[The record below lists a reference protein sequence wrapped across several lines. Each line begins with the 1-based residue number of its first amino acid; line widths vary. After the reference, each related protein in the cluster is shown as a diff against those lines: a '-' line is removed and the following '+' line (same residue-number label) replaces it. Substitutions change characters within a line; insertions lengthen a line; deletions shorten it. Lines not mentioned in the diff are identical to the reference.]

1 MRKQMIQARVT
12 TEEMNVIKEKAAQS
26 GMTTSDYLRAA
37 TLETQIRETGS
48 SREIMSELCRMYT
61 IVNQMEETEEREQLL
76 ERMNDVCRYLKS

>member
-12 TEEMNVIKEKAAQS
+12 PEEMNVIKEKASQS
-26 GMTTSDYLRAA
+26 GMTASDYLRAVA
-37 TLETQIRETGS
+37 LGTQIQETGN